1 MGLVMTVE
9 SQVWMYFFKQKTAYE
24 MRSNDWSSYKCSSD
38 LLAHQRKSDARLQ
51 QLVLVAA
58 LEFGVGVQPLTFE
71 QRVAVLQVEQ
81 GTRGNRDD
89 QRIGLAVWHGAIL
102 PGRGRMECDDATSGE
117 QLQPEV
123 NCSASIRSSRR
134 SEEH

>member
-1 MGLVMTVE
+1 
-9 SQVWMYFFKQKTAYE
+9 
-24 MRSNDWSSYKCSSD
+24 
-38 LLAHQRKSDARLQ
+38 

-102 PGRGRMECDDATSGE
+102 PGRGRMECDDAKSGE

-123 NCSASIRSSRR
+123 NCSASIRSSRLCSGSNSNVTVR
-134 SEEH
+134 SCDSRIMTSTTSRTSCESAVALTGRL